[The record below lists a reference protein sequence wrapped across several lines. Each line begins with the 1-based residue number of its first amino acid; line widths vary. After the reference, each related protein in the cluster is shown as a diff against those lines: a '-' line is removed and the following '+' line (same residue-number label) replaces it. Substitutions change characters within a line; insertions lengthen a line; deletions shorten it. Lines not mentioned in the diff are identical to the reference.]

1 MFEVGTTDL
10 MPIALFLDIGGSD
23 YWIYKETHARGVRMA
38 HTLRVCIFFLCMI
51 ARRSMELDS
60 NNVPNLYV
68 KPHLNTGLYQTFR
81 DWSTKIAYRIF

>member
-1 MFEVGTTDL
+1 MFVEVGITDL
-10 MPIALFLDIGGSD
+10 HPFPWFMVTGDRD
-23 YWIYKETHARGVRMA
+23 YWLYKETHARGVRMA

-81 DWSTKIAYRIF
+81 D